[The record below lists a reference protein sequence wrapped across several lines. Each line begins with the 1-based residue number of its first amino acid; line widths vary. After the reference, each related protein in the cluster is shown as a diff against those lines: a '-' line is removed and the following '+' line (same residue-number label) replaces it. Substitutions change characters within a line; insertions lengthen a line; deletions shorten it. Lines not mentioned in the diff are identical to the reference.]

1 MSLVQ
6 EGSSEVSISG
16 AEPLRRVYANGL
28 VVAIALGSGIAAL
41 TFGWAALLARAA
53 VWLVWS

>member
-16 AEPLRRVYANGL
+16 AEPLRRVYANRL
-28 VVAIALGSGIAAL
+28 VAIALGSGIAAL
-41 TFGWAALLARAA
+41 TFGWAALLARTA